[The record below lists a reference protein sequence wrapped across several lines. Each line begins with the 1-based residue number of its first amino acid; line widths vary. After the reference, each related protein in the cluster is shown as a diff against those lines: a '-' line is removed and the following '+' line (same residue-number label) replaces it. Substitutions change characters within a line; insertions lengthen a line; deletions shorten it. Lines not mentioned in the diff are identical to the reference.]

1 MIVRTWLKN
10 PAAATRV
17 GMSIL
22 LLGFLS
28 FQFLRRSRILP
39 PDLADGVTGLF
50 YGLAIGVLLIGVWAR
65 RGRRPPAGGGRP

>member
-10 PAAATRV
+10 PAVATRV

-28 FQFLRRSRILP
+28 FEFLRRSRILS
-39 PDLADGVTGLF
+39 PDLSDGVTGLF
-50 YGLAIGVLLIGVWAR
+50 YGLAIGVLLVGAWSR
-65 RGRRPPAGGGRP
+65 RSRRPPSGGVRP